1 MRSRDV
7 VLPWA
12 REEKREQTTKVLPCI
27 PRNAP
32 SDYKPAGFQFG
43 IMACLKRG
51 HGLRSARS
59 KQRAIERDDVAQSN
73 LSNTQEQLRMFV
85 FQTPNLGL
93 KQMLVVFYSRFLE
106 TLFQL
111 PKALCYLLG
120 IL

>member
-1 MRSRDV
+1 M

-12 REEKREQTTKVLPCI
+12 REEKREQMTKVLPSI

-43 IMACLKRG
+43 IMACLKRE

-59 KQRAIERDDVAQSN
+59 KQRAIERDDVVQSN

-85 FQTPNLGL
+85 FQSPNLGL
-93 KQMLVVFYSRFLE
+93 KQMLVVFYSCFLE